1 MSNTN
6 KKDKVENVSKELG
19 IPYIN
24 FAKKPFKKGFLKA
37 QKELNIED
45 SRQIASVRRPNIY
58 GCFGRKKS
66 KYVFNTYKTY

>member
-1 MSNTN
+1 M
-6 KKDKVENVSKELG
+6 ENVSKELD

-37 QKELNIED
+37 QKALGIEN
-45 SRQIASVRRPNIY
+45 SKQIAVVRRPNIY
-58 GCFGRKKS
+58 GCFGSKKS